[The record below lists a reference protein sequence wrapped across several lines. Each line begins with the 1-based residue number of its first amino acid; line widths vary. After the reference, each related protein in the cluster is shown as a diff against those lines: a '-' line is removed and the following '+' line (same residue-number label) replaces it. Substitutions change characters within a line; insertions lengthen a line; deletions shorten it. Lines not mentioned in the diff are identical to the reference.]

1 MVELLGEAGAK
12 VTAVNRYRDSVL
24 LMTED
29 ATMTRLLKA
38 IQSNQKQKF
47 ESGASGVRRGKR
59 SGSSVKRKSMADKQ
73 SIKHQDANKMMEA
86 ATQYAELEF
95 GKDGDDDTIKSSDL
109 TSPTKYTEVNSTNS
123 SKRSTKDNVVYDQGK
138 SPAKRESMPI
148 APDLYAVPKGK
159 RHSSSTGE
167 PLPEDALSGDAKKA
181 DGGGGCCI
189 IS

>member
-24 LMTED
+24 LMSED

-38 IQSNQKQKF
+38 IQSNQKQKLA
-47 ESGASGVRRGKR
+47 SGATGVMRGKR

-73 SIKHQDANKMMEA
+73 FSKKKDATQEMGA

-95 GKDGDDDTIKSSDL
+95 GKGGGDDDTIKGNDL

-123 SKRSTKDNVVYDQGK
+123 SKRSSKGNVVYDQGK
-138 SPAKRESMPI
+138 TSPKQAPV

-159 RHSSSTGE
+159 RSSSATGQPAKE
-167 PLPEDALSGDAKKA
+167 PAKDDGGAKKK
-181 DGGGGCCI
+181 DGGGGCCV